1 MDHLETRMMTGAESW
16 NQRTADREAP
26 GEAGRADAVPP
37 GVVEMSSGTGQAVQS
52 QSVQNKQERFASLL
66 ERRQSM
72 VFSIAY
78 HWLGSRAL
86 AEEISQ
92 DVFLDLYRR
101 QPELASDA
109 HEVNYL
115 RRMTVH
121 RLIDHSRK
129 RSSAALV
136 SLDAIEEPSMDARVP
151 DAFAE
156 ARLRRLM
163 VELEPLNRMILI
175 LRFQE
180 EMTIPEIAAA
190 LEIPLGTAK
199 SKLQRTL
206 QAMREKMEAD
216 A

>member
-1 MDHLETRMMTGAESW
+1 
-16 NQRTADREAP
+16 
-26 GEAGRADAVPP
+26 
-37 GVVEMSSGTGQAVQS
+37 
-52 QSVQNKQERFASLL
+52 
-66 ERRQSM
+66 M

-86 AEEISQ
+86 AEEIAQ

-101 QPELASDA
+101 QPELTSDA

-129 RSSAALV
+129 RGSVPLIP
-136 SLDAIEEPSMDARVP
+136 LDAIEEPSMPAHMADP
-151 DAFAE
+151 FAE

-163 VELEPLNRMILI
+163 VELEPVNRMILI

-180 EMTIPEIAAA
+180 EMTIPEIAAT

>member
-1 MDHLETRMMTGAESW
+1 
-16 NQRTADREAP
+16 
-26 GEAGRADAVPP
+26 
-37 GVVEMSSGTGQAVQS
+37 
-52 QSVQNKQERFASLL
+52 
-66 ERRQSM
+66 M

-78 HWLGSRAL
+78 HWLGNRAL
-86 AEEISQ
+86 AEEIAQ

-101 QPELASDA
+101 RPELASPA

-129 RSSAALV
+129 RGAAALV
-136 SLDAIEEPSMDARVP
+136 PLDAIEEPTTTERVP

-163 VELEPLNRMILI
+163 GELEPVNRMILI

-180 EMTIPEIAAA
+180 ELTIPEIAEV

-206 QAMREKMEAD
+206 QAMREKMEVD